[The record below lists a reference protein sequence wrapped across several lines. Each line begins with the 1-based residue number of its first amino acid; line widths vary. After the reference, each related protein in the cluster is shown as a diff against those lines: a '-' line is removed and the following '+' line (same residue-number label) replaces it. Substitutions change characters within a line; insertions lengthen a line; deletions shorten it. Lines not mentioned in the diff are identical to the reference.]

1 MGLVCLLLFTGC
13 VTYGLLAIGGSKG
26 SVLTGPSGQ
35 TLSGGVY
42 ASNLLVCLSNLISIL
57 GAASRVAPRASGS
70 GQSQADA
77 LFMAKVLFISNYL
90 IFVGY

>member
-13 VTYGLLAIGGSKG
+13 VTYGLLAVGGSKG
-26 SVLTGPSGQ
+26 SVLTGPGGQ

-42 ASNLLVCLSNLISIL
+42 ASNLVCLSNLISIL
-57 GAASRVAPRASGS
+57 GAASHVAPCASGS